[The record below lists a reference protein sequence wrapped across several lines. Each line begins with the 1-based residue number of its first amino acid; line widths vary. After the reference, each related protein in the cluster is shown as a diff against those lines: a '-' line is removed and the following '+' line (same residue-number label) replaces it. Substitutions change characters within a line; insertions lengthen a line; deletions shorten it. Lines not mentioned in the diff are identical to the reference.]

1 MVIFSFSLGK
11 SEVKFECSKRGR
23 SFTFEVVNATP
34 DICLKPDA
42 TFKILVLVVLGFL
55 FFSYSKINFF

>member
-11 SEVKFECSKRGR
+11 SEVKFGCSKRGR
-23 SFTFEVVNATP
+23 SFTFEAVNATP

-42 TFKILVLVVLGFL
+42 TFE
-55 FFSYSKINFF
+55 S